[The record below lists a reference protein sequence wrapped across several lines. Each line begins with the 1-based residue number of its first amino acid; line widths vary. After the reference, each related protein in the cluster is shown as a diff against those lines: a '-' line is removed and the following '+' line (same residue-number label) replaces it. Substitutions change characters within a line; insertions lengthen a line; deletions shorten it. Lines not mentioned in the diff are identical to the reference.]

1 MASKKVYLTDLFNT
15 LKKLGRTKL
24 HVSEN
29 SHHNEKE
36 RKYGK
41 SARRR

>member
-1 MASKKVYLTDLFNT
+1 MTRKKVYLTDLIDT
-15 LKKLGRTKL
+15 LKNLGRKKL

-36 RKYGK
+36 RKYGR
-41 SARRR
+41 SARKR